1 MQILKILL
9 LVVGGCFF
17 VRSEAQTVTTT
28 DSVKATINR
37 FFEGMKRHDTTMI
50 RGSLAPEVIFQ
61 TIARN
66 KKGETLVRTEGVG
79 EFLKFIAEHT
89 EDNLDEQIEF
99 EMVKIDGN
107 LASVWTPY
115 RFLLNGKL
123 SHCGANS
130 FQLVRLAQ
138 GWQIQYI
145 IDTRRKNCN

>member
-1 MQILKILL
+1 MNLTKIYFSIIFI
-9 LVVGGCFF
+9 CFGLH
-17 VRSEAQTVTTT
+17 SQAQTTATT

-37 FFEGMKRHDTTMI
+37 FFAGLKQHDTTLI
-50 RGSLAPEVIFQ
+50 RSSLAPEVIFQ

-66 KKGETLVRTEGVG
+66 KKGETLIRTEGVS
-79 EFLKFIAEHT
+79 EFLKFVADHPQ
-89 EDNLDEQIEF
+89 DNLDEQIEF
-99 EMVKIDGN
+99 DMVKIDAN